1 MRTRLV
7 PAAEDY
13 SRACIWRKSNVIEK
27 GARDLPS
34 NEYLRRKRSKQIGI
48 TTLTHASS
56 AGSLAIHHNS
66 PDIRS
71 FPLECLFLNTAIM
84 LTIYHNPRCSKSRE
98 ALALAEEFASRNG
111 LQLEVVEYLKTPPSI
126 AQLLNLQRQLGGTVR
141 DMIRDNEDDYTAL
154 DLANADDTGLLAA
167 IAVNPKLLQR
177 PIVVYKD
184 RAAIGRPPER
194 LNDLLAE
201 E

>member
-1 MRTRLV
+1 
-7 PAAEDY
+7 
-13 SRACIWRKSNVIEK
+13 
-27 GARDLPS
+27 
-34 NEYLRRKRSKQIGI
+34 
-48 TTLTHASS
+48 
-56 AGSLAIHHNS
+56 
-66 PDIRS
+66 
-71 FPLECLFLNTAIM
+71 M

-111 LQLEVVEYLKTPPSI
+111 LQLEVVVYLKTPPSI